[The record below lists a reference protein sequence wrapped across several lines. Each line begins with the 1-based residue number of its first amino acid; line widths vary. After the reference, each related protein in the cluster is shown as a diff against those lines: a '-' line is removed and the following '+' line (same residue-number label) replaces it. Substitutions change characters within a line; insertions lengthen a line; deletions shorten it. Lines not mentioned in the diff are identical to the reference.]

1 MIPSEC
7 AEMLRGFF
15 ERDMIGEDGQDVLR
29 YDPSL
34 DEPVHKGIQQV
45 ELIEQFQKQR
55 FLPLLECLPDLRNS
69 VHGGWE

>member
-1 MIPSEC
+1 
-7 AEMLRGFF
+7 MLRGFF

-45 ELIEQFQKQR
+45 ELIEQFQKRR

-69 VHGGWE
+69 VRGGWE